1 MEQNVDTK
9 SASRPLAA
17 ITPFNRVPIISPQN
31 IFFTLF
37 TLGWPNIQLI
47 NKPNS
52 SVVAD
57 GQFWKYIGL
66 HFFPLRRLL
75 VDNCVEPVNYK
86 KHLWRLHHYLNLS
99 FFGFFWGLNHTPPH
113 HHHLHDYEKD
123 DDIIKSNLLLAEMC
137 SRLLP

>member
-99 FFGFFWGLNHTPPH
+99 FFGFFGLSHTPPH
-113 HHHLHDYEKD
+113 RHPIHDYEKD
-123 DDIIKSNLLLAEMC
+123 DDIIKSNLLLA
-137 SRLLP
+137 